1 MKNKSNNKKNP
12 KRSQWEGTG
21 SRERNTQ
28 KLLRLLEKL
37 HKTSK

>member
-1 MKNKSNNKKNP
+1 MKKKNNNSKNP

-28 KLLRLLEKL
+28 KLLQLLEKL
-37 HKTSK
+37 HKTQK